1 MKKGLFG
8 AFCSWGL
15 LFIFLSSRLYDFMF
29 SLHSYAWDSLGGFL
43 GFGDLD
49 GVGSWVVFL
58 ERPEGF

>member
-1 MKKGLFG
+1 MKKGAVWGFLFL
-8 AFCSWGL
+8 GL

-29 SLHSYAWDSLGGFL
+29 SFHSYAWDSLGGFL